1 MSAADTVATAGDEV
15 FTRQQRSASRTL
27 ARAPSVW
34 ILALL
39 VLAAA
44 AAPLIAP
51 YGPTEVLSGRELL
64 PPSQEH
70 LFGTDANGMDVFSR
84 VLFGARVD
92 LLLAVV
98 AALLAALVGVPLGA
112 LAGYVGGVSDSAMQR
127 VSETIQAFPVVLLA
141 MAVLGALGASL
152 GLVVVVIAVINVP
165 VFFRLV
171 RSVVLPL
178 RKAEFV
184 EAAHLSGNSGVSIV
198 VRHLLPNTMLPV
210 VAQLPVTFAWAIQI
224 IAGLSFLG
232 LAVKVPDAEW
242 GLMVQQGSQY
252 VTTGEWWIAF
262 FPGIAIFLAV
272 LLLTRV
278 GSAIRRA
285 GGAVVA

>member
-1 MSAADTVATAGDEV
+1 MSAADAAAQPGEEL
-15 FTRQQRSASRTL
+15 FARQRHSVRAVV
-27 ARAPSVW
+27 RAPAVW
-34 ILALL
+34 IFAVL
-39 VLAAA
+39 VVAAA
-44 AAPLIAP
+44 TAPLIAP
-51 YGPTEVLSGRELL
+51 YGSTEVLGGQELL

-84 VLFGARVD
+84 VLFGAQVD
-92 LLLAVV
+92 LLLAVL
-98 AALLAALVGVPLGA
+98 AALLSALVGVPLGA
-112 LAGYVGGVSDSAMQR
+112 IAGYAGGFADSAMQR

-152 GLVVVVIAVINVP
+152 GLVVIVIAIINIP
-165 VFFRLV
+165 VYFRLV
-171 RSVVLPL
+171 RSIVLPW
-178 RKAEFV
+178 RQAEFV
-184 EAAHLSGNSGVSIV
+184 EAARLSGNDPVSIV
-198 VRHLLPNTMLPV
+198 VRHLLPNTVLPV

-252 VTTGEWWIAF
+252 VTTGEWWVAF

-278 GSAIRRA
+278 GSAIQRA
-285 GGAVVA
+285 GGGLGA